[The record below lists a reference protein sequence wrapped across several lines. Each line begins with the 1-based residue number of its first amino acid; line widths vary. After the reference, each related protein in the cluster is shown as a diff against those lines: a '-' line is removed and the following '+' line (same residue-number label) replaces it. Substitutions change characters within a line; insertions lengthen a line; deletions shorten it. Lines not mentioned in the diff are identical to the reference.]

1 MIKSFEHKGLKLFFE
16 TGRKAGIQPHHAA
29 KLARQLARLNAARGP
44 DDMNL
49 PGWRLHPLVGDL
61 AGHFSVT
68 VSGNWRLTFR
78 FESEHAVLVNYQDYH

>member
-68 VSGNWRLTFR
+68 ISGNWRVTFW
-78 FESEHAVLVNYQDYH
+78 FKSEHAGLVNYQDYH